1 MKSLLK
7 LKLLQLR
14 NSLARG
20 DRKKFVLFL
29 LLGLFF
35 MLVLGFFFNKIFAY
49 LAGVEEFPLVF
60 KVFLAEKLLMMIYMT
75 LFSMLIL
82 SALLSSLDVFYIS
95 RDLHFLFSTPMP
107 IRSAFAWKM
116 LETAVYSS
124 AMVVF
129 FSLPVLFF
137 YCRWF
142 APGAFQV
149 AQVLL
154 AFLLFVACGVLA
166 GNLLGLVIPAFFSVR
181 RLQPVLSVF
190 SIILISSIVV
200 FLRLLRPE
208 RFLEPGE
215 IDNVLRYMG
224 SLDLKTMYYFPFSW
238 LARAMSLA
246 ADGRSAPYWKTI
258 ALFVMLAGGLLALVF
273 FLRRK
278 LYLQLFDKLNRGGRG
293 TYKSR
298 WRPYSLE
305 GNMRP
310 LLRKEWKTFM
320 RTPAQWSQLLIVGA
334 LVAVFVINMKMIPMP
349 HPSVRNFVSYLNLI
363 MAVFIVAGLN
373 SRFTFTSIPG
383 EGPGQVHI
391 FSSPCEKGAFYRFKL
406 WFHLLPLLLV
416 GFTLYG
422 LGDLALDFDGFTRI
436 VALVFL
442 APAIAF
448 LTVFSLVLGIET
460 NATNPLSPEQVILS
474 KQGISYMLWS
484 MIYVVGGMLFL
495 ARPVGIYYWNFF
507 TRRAIP
513 RAEIAAWFAGFL
525 LVNAALTAFYY
536 RRGKK
541 YWLAREL

>member
-1 MKSLLK
+1 MKSLLT

-14 NSLARG
+14 NTLVRG

-116 LETAVYSS
+116 LETAAYSS

-142 APGAFQV
+142 APGGFQV

-224 SLDLKTMYYFPFSW
+224 SLDLKALYYFPFSW

-246 ADGRSAPYWKTI
+246 AGGRSAPYWKTI

-278 LYLQLFDKLNRGGRG
+278 LYLPLFDKMNRGGRG

-298 WRPYSLE
+298 WRPHGSA
-305 GNMRP
+305 GDMRP

-334 LVAVFVINMKMIPMP
+334 LVAVFVINMKMIPLP

-383 EGPGQVHI
+383 EGPGQVHL

-416 GFTLYG
+416 GFALYG
-422 LGDLALDFDGFTRI
+422 LGDLALHFDGFTRI

-448 LTVFSLVLGIET
+448 LTIFSLVLGIET
-460 NATNPLSPEQVILS
+460 NETNPLSPEQVILS

-495 ARPVGIYYWNFF
+495 ARPVAIYYWNFF

-513 RAEIAAWFAGFL
+513 WAEIVAWFAGFL
-525 LVNAALTAFYY
+525 LVNAGLTAFYY

-541 YWLAREL
+541 CWLAREL